1 MSELQTTDA
10 SDHIELAEVHSEAD
24 RYDGSRTPADKQLL
38 VWQLAREGRSVTA
51 IADFLG
57 MNPYTVKAVIARRDS
72 IIGDARMLL
81 KANALEFA
89 HDAILASKVAAEKGK
104 IEGISAMLDRLDV
117 TQPPKSQQSAQ
128 VAVQI
133 NLNGGP
139 EPQSLVVDALSR
151 EVPTE
156 TGANLATADKPD
168 YVNPQVVETIGVSE
182 PQRKTGEGA

>member
-1 MSELQTTDA
+1 MVSIENTPPDENSLQTCAIA
-10 SDHIELAEVHSEAD
+10 SDGSDLAEVHSEAG

-89 HDAILASKVAAEKGK
+89 HDAIQASKVAAEKGK

-139 EPQSLVVDALSR
+139 EPQSLVVGSASTQQ
-151 EVPTE
+151 PTE
-156 TGANLATADKPD
+156 TGANTRESDNGA
-168 YVNPQVVETIGVSE
+168 YVTEAPSVTD
-182 PQRKTGEGA
+182 